1 MKRLDRPL
9 IIPGDLARKSDNNVK
24 KQKRNK
30 YMAQPINIED
40 LQNRRKVKAYKI
52 GFKKGRTPADIY
64 HSICSFINDF
74 DNLRDILLCR
84 RNVPTLFLI
93 IFKRCW
99 KII

>member
-1 MKRLDRPL
+1 MKRLNRQL

-64 HSICSFINDF
+64 HVYALLSTTSITLGTYFCVGGMCQ
-74 DNLRDILLCR
+74 LC
-84 RNVPTLFLI
+84 F
-93 IFKRCW
+93 
-99 KII
+99 

>member
-1 MKRLDRPL
+1 MKRLDRQL
-9 IIPGDLARKSDNNVK
+9 IIPGDLARKSDKNVK

-64 HSICSFINDF
+64 HSICSLSTTSITLETFF
-74 DNLRDILLCR
+74 YVGGMCQLC
-84 RNVPTLFLI
+84 F
-93 IFKRCW
+93 
-99 KII
+99 

>member
-1 MKRLDRPL
+1 
-9 IIPGDLARKSDNNVK
+9 
-24 KQKRNK
+24 
-30 YMAQPINIED
+30 MAQPINIED
-40 LQNRRKVKAYKI
+40 LQNRRKVKAYKM